1 MRCGIL
7 GLICKKKSYMDGIEN
22 QGLHMPHESKDRKGI
37 KGNMENS
44 IYRAGTSVVIV
55 YLPLYCMTCQCVI
68 YFAHGKPE
76 SRAAYPL
83 LSEGLT
89 LQTKERRALPMY
101 VTYSDLIQIG
111 IFICALV
118 GLCYTIFKGKR
129 K

>member
-1 MRCGIL
+1 ML
-7 GLICKKKSYMDGIEN
+7 KFIC
-22 QGLHMPHESKDRKGI
+22 
-37 KGNMENS
+37 
-44 IYRAGTSVVIV
+44 
-55 YLPLYCMTCQCVI
+55 
-68 YFAHGKPE
+68 GKPE

-83 LSEGLT
+83 FLSEGLT

-111 IFICALV
+111 IFIVALV